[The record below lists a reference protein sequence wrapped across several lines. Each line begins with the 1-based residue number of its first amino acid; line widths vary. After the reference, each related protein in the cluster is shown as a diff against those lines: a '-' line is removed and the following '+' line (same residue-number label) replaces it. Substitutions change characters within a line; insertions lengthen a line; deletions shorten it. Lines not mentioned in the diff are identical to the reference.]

1 MPKPD
6 YAHKWT
12 DKQLAA
18 LEKRIA
24 AEFKQ
29 AAEDL
34 TDTVNAYFEALK
46 KRDAEMAAKAEA
58 GEITEQAYKQWRL
71 AQIGRGKRF
80 EALRD
85 KVAERYTNAHEVAVA
100 YANDATPG
108 IYTLNRNYA
117 AYTIEQISDKADFT
131 LWDEQ
136 TVRRLIEE
144 QPGLMPYY
152 PPKRALKRGIDLD
165 YGKKQITASITS
177 SILQGKSISR
187 IADDLQ
193 QRMESMNRA
202 SAIRTARTSVTA
214 AQNAGRMDSYA
225 AAEKMGIKL
234 KKQWLATL
242 DGRTRHAHAMLDG
255 QTAETDKPFNV
266 DGYEIMYPGDAS
278 APGYLVYNCFVGETQ
293 IASDSKIVRSYKH
306 TYNGDLIEV
315 KTACGIN
322 FTCTPNHPILT
333 PYGWVAAALLHNGDN
348 LVVTFDRNTGGF
360 RRNSNIKHIHS
371 SMKALYNSL
380 HCFGLMSRDSTLRI
394 NFHGDIPTTNVEVI
408 TKKWLL
414 RNNGNSGVRQSIN
427 KFSLK
432 NANKPLMSQCPLM
445 KHFGSVCKAAFRFIS
460 GKCQTLALLW
470 RSLLHPN
477 VHRFRTVS
485 GRDIGVTQDTVNNLT
500 AKSETLGKVLDG
512 FSGEIAVDK
521 VVSVKIIPSGQTATH
536 VYNLQT
542 QNGYYFVNSS
552 ISQSGTKCNGIFAIA
567 KNCRCT
573 LIAAL
578 DGVDTSSGCRRAREP
593 ETGEWGTVSNTTYA
607 EWAGLKKESGSTLDA
622 SNAPAK
628 TWQVYGLAERQ
639 KYSTSENDTVMIYA
653 LGREKRD
660 DGTWTD
666 IKRLELG
673 VEEIPANEDKNLLIV
688 TGLPDK
694 TTFGQFDDTP
704 NYILTDGRM
713 ALNKTAKNENTRIQ
727 ISAAVENEIYAL
739 AGLRQDGHFYRVIGS
754 EKEIGYIKKGTV
766 RKSKNHFTGETED
779 GLSVWEVPKYGGGK
793 LVEVTGEVVSTGS
806 DGEPMLDIST
816 IKFVRVVDD
825 WLDMRKKG
833 IEKFK
838 KKYKWTDAQIDQAL
852 KGDYKLNR

>member
-6 YAHKWT
+6 VAHLKT
-12 DKQLAA
+12 DKELAK
-18 LEKRIA
+18 LEKRISEVYKEA
-24 AEFKQ
+24 AD
-29 AAEDL
+29 DL
-34 TDTVNAYFEALK
+34 QKTIDDYFAK
-46 KRDAEMAAKAEA
+46 FAKRDEKQRKRLEA
-58 GEITEQAYKQWRL
+58 GEITEQEYKQWRL
-71 AQIGRGKRF
+71 AQMGRGQRF
-80 EALRD
+80 KALQNR
-85 KVAERYTNAHEVAVA
+85 VAERYTKANQTAVS
-100 YANDATPG
+100 YVNDATPG
-108 IYTLNRNYA
+108 IYSLNRNYS
-117 AYTIEQISDKADFT
+117 AYTIEKVAGNVGFD

-136 TVRRLIEE
+136 TVRRLIVDNPEV
-144 QPGLMPYY
+144 MPYY
-152 PPKRALKRGIDLD
+152 PPEKALKRGIDLE
-165 YGKKQITASITS
+165 YGKKQISASVTS
-177 SILQGKSISR
+177 SILQGKSIPGIAKDLRTR
-187 IADDLQ
+187 IP
-193 QRMESMNRA
+193 EMNKA
-202 SAIRTARTSVTA
+202 SAVRTARTAITG

-234 KKQWLATL
+234 KREWLAVI
-242 DGRTRHAHAMLDG
+242 DNRTRHAHAMLDG
-255 QTAETDKPFNV
+255 QKAAMGEPFKV
-266 DGYEIMYPGDAS
+266 DGEEIMFPGDTS

-348 LVVTFDRNTGGF
+348 LVVTFDRNTGSF

-470 RSLLHPN
+470 RSLFHPN
-477 VHRFRTVS
+477 VHRFRPVS

-573 LIAAL
+573 MVAA
-578 DGVDTSSGCRRAREP
+578 VDDIDMSDAMRRARDP
-593 ETGEWGTVSNTTYA
+593 ETGENVLIKNMTYQ
-607 EWAGLKKESGSTLDA
+607 EWQGWKASEAVAGYAKDDAATLKFFGADA
-622 SNAPAK
+622 
-628 TWQVYGLAERQ
+628 
-639 KYSTSENDTVMIYA
+639 
-653 LGREKRD
+653 RD
-660 DGTWTD
+660 DLKSIVKRSTIKLKNGFACFPDDDVLSGYVQKVTPLKTYFDVAMHGSPTAVGFGTTETNMSPRMLASVIRHSDGWNGQK
-666 IKRLELG
+666 IRLLSCSTGKQSGDAYCFAEELANALG
-673 VEEIPANEDKNLLIV
+673 VEVKAPN
-688 TGLPDK
+688 
-694 TTFGQFDDTP
+694 DTL
-704 NYILTDGRM
+704 YIYKSGRM
-713 ALNKTAKNENTRIQ
+713 HVGNQ
-727 ISAAVENEIYAL
+727 G
-739 AGLRQDGHFYRVIGS
+739 AG
-754 EKEIGYIKKGTV
+754 
-766 RKSKNHFTGETED
+766 
-779 GLSVWEVPKYGGGK
+779 
-793 LVEVTGEVVSTGS
+793 
-806 DGEPMLDIST
+806 
-816 IKFVRVVDD
+816 KFASFMPNQRR
-825 WLDMRKKG
+825 RKK
-833 IEKFK
+833 
-838 KKYKWTDAQIDQAL
+838 
-852 KGDYKLNR
+852 